1 MVATCHQ
8 GRQACAPL
16 RPHHHGAR
24 SALCSSRTNSDKVRS
39 HVCALP
45 SSRRN
50 FGMQVV
56 GDKAVIFGG
65 CGVTKSNEPCVSNQT
80 YYLHMGSDPMKWEEA
95 DLMGDVP
102 PPRWRHTAT
111 LLPDGVRSA
120 PPSPRCP
127 CRPDA
132 TRPLLTLCLPAA
144 AAHVTGQHHDV
155 RRALQGQACRRPH
168 SSHSRLLPVLTA
180 LSAPATTPAPASP
193 DARAHLARSL
203 SARRAGATTTCT
215 CSPSRRTSGRS
226 RSARARCRSRARTP
240 ASPDAGQPPR
250 AREQPGCRV
259 ATASL
264 PPHCP
269 CPPSW
274 VPPGRGLRPRRA
286 STWSRGGRGASPC
299 AAHAPSMPPSMPPSA
314 ATRPLASAQPP
325 HCLDHRGG
333 GGGRAVAAH
342 AQGVHPGRLR
352 RAGHLA
358 RLLHGR
364 ALPCPRHLD
373 LGEGA
378 CQHRV
383 CPACTPAT
391 QPALAPQPP

>member
-80 YYLHMGSDPMKWEEA
+80 YYLHMGADPMKWEEA

-180 LSAPATTPAPASP
+180 LSAPATTPAPARP
-193 DARAHLARSL
+193 DARAHLACSLRLACRRYNDVHVLSVEKNEWSIKECAGSLPQPRSH
-203 SARRAGATTTCT
+203 ARK
-215 CSPSRRTSGRS
+215 SRRR
-226 RSARARCRSRARTP
+226 P
-240 ASPDAGQPPR
+240 ASASSGAAWLPRRHLEPAPPL
-250 AREQPGCRV
+250 P
-259 ATASL
+259 L
-264 PPHCP
+264 PPQ
-269 CPPSW
+269 
-274 VPPGRGLRPRRA
+274 L
-286 STWSRGGRGASPC
+286 GA
-299 AAHAPSMPPSMPPSA
+299 
-314 ATRPLASAQPP
+314 
-325 HCLDHRGG
+325 
-333 GGGRAVAAH
+333 
-342 AQGVHPGRLR
+342 
-352 RAGHLA
+352 A
-358 RLLHGR
+358 RLW
-364 ALPCPRHLD
+364 P
-373 LGEGA
+373 
-378 CQHRV
+378 
-383 CPACTPAT
+383 
-391 QPALAPQPP
+391 

>member
-1 MVATCHQ
+1 M
-8 GRQACAPL
+8 
-16 RPHHHGAR
+16 
-24 SALCSSRTNSDKVRS
+24 
-39 HVCALP
+39 CALP

-80 YYLHMGSDPMKWEEA
+80 YYLHMGADPMKWEEA

-132 TRPLLTLCLPAA
+132 TRPLLTLCIPAA

-180 LSAPATTPAPASP
+180 LSAPATTPSPARP

-203 SARRAGATTTCT
+203 RSACRRYNDVHVLSVEKNEWSIKECAGSLPQPRSHARK
-215 CSPSRRTSGRS
+215 SRRR
-226 RSARARCRSRARTP
+226 P
-240 ASPDAGQPPR
+240 ASASSGAAWLPRRHREPAPPL
-250 AREQPGCRV
+250 P
-259 ATASL
+259 L
-264 PPHCP
+264 PPQ
-269 CPPSW
+269 
-274 VPPGRGLRPRRA
+274 L
-286 STWSRGGRGASPC
+286 GA
-299 AAHAPSMPPSMPPSA
+299 
-314 ATRPLASAQPP
+314 
-325 HCLDHRGG
+325 
-333 GGGRAVAAH
+333 
-342 AQGVHPGRLR
+342 
-352 RAGHLA
+352 A
-358 RLLHGR
+358 RLW
-364 ALPCPRHLD
+364 P
-373 LGEGA
+373 
-378 CQHRV
+378 
-383 CPACTPAT
+383 
-391 QPALAPQPP
+391 

>member
-24 SALCSSRTNSDKVRS
+24 SALCSSRTSSDKVRS

-80 YYLHMGSDPMKWEEA
+80 YYLHMGADPMKWEEA

-132 TRPLLTLCLPAA
+132 ARPLLTLCLPAA

-155 RRALQGQACRRPH
+155 RWALQGQARRRAH
-168 SSHSRLLPVLTA
+168 SSYSRLLPVLTA
-180 LSAPATTPAPASP
+180 LSAPATPPPLRAPMHVLTSHP
-193 DARAHLARSL
+193 L

-250 AREQPGCRV
+250 AREQPGCCV

-269 CPPSW
+269 CPPAGRRPA
-274 VPPGRGLRPRRA
+274 VALGRDARARGRALAAGPLPAPPTRPPRRPPPRRA
-286 STWSRGGRGASPC
+286 PLPLRSHHTASTIVEEAEDELSQPTHKVFILGGYGGLGTSRDFFMDV
-299 AAHAPSMPPSMPPSA
+299 HF
-314 ATRPLASAQPP
+314 LA
-325 HCLDHRGG
+325 LDTWTWEKVP
-333 GGGRAVAAH
+333 ANTAFA
-342 AQGVHPGRLR
+342 R
-352 RAGHLA
+352 RAH
-358 RLLHGR
+358 R
-364 ALPCPRHLD
+364 ALR
-373 LGEGA
+373 
-378 CQHRV
+378 
-383 CPACTPAT
+383 
-391 QPALAPQPP
+391 PP